1 MCVGNPI
8 LACCFMVYELKVTES
23 GMFSAN
29 VKRGKALLQKMQCPN
44 GNCTQTHCIMQ
55 HPRQPVVVRTFSEGV
70 SQRRGILDR
79 AENEGGNRDRN
90 IDKQLEAALAESLA
104 ISLCCSYCKRSFGT
118 GDELQIHQAGSCRIM
133 HDTNCTGEIK

>member
-1 MCVGNPI
+1 MS
-8 LACCFMVYELKVTES
+8 FMVYELKVTES

-44 GNCTQTHCIMQ
+44 ENCTQTHCIMQ
-55 HPRQPVVVRTFSEGV
+55 HPRPPVVVRTFSEGV

-104 ISLCCSYCKRSFGT
+104 ISLCCSYCKRSFGP
-118 GDELQIHQAGSCRIM
+118 GDEPHSNSSCIHPLVGIHCNCLNNGSYHI
-133 HDTNCTGEIK
+133 GA